1 MVILAAAEM
10 ASASAV
16 SMSWTARAAFSISA
30 NLACILPAFPI
41 SVSSPDMGT
50 PNCFSNV
57 APNSVRSSSIPSSS
71 VWRSAGL
78 RSAKARSS
86 ALKAVAKR
94 ISRSRFINIIDIY
107 LGRIWSRLE
116 VSSIERLN
124 IGISEGSDEIAAED
138 ALIYQD
144 LAL

>member
-50 PNCFSNV
+50 PNFSSNIV
-57 APNSVRSSSIPSSS
+57 PNSVRSSSIPSSR

-78 RSAKARSS
+78 RSARARSS

-94 ISRSRFINIIDIY
+94 ISRSHVVQIIDTY
-107 LGRIWSRLE
+107 LGRIWSRSEENL
-116 VSSIERLN
+116 IERLN
-124 IGISEGSDEIAAED
+124 IGISEKSEEIVAED